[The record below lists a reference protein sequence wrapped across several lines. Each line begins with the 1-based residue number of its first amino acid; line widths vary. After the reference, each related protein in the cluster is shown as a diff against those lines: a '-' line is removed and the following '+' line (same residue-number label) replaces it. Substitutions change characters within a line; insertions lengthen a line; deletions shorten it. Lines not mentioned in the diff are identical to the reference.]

1 MYSGGGRVVRFF
13 NWVGG
18 AGVNWVG
25 GSVASGFNF
34 IFSHVLF
41 ILASA
46 QSFKQHDFV
55 H

>member
-25 GSVASGFNF
+25 GSVASVDVSGCMY
-34 IFSHVLF
+34 VCL
-41 ILASA
+41 
-46 QSFKQHDFV
+46 KDFMCL
-55 H
+55 